1 MCQSFDLFQARPKKR
16 ARQRLAT
23 STFQELDGFVSLFSP
38 TSKHTWCLGSCDS
51 FFVQNNETVVT
62 NLMDCHSNCT
72 VIVFIRYFQYKRR
85 IGLVCCRFWVDNSRD
100 SHPHSTKTVNC
111 GPVARGGPAE
121 CCWVQ
126 KNGRGAWFGKA
137 GLCEETGICFF
148 FFGYSILRYQQN
160 LLRYFLPSFDRCAC
174 R

>member
-16 ARQRLAT
+16 ARQRFST

-38 TSKHTWCLGSCDS
+38 TSKNTWRLGSWDNFLS
-51 FFVQNNETVVT
+51 RAMKQSSPIWWTAIQ
-62 NLMDCHSNCT
+62 T
-72 VIVFIRYFQYKRR
+72 VIIFIRYFQYKRR
-85 IGLVCCRFWVDNSRD
+85 IGLVCCRFWADNSRD

-137 GLCEETGICFF
+137 GLCEETGICIGFVFF
-148 FFGYSILRYQQN
+148 SSDILIFYS
-160 LLRYFLPSFDRCAC
+160 STSTEST
-174 R
+174 